1 MWVRYIRGW
10 KYLIFKLRYKVC
22 GKIVIDRSR
31 GFGFSFLKMVGDLGG
46 REGGSWLCSWVGRL
60 FGRLGFVLVYLVLWG
75 RVMNRYRLLYNYILS
90 IEFDIWGIWTVFVG
104 LFFLFFSCDVGFIVL
119 DFGWGLLFLE
129 ICFFLLFLL
138 FFLFL
143 VMFFSFDSD
152 DILDWFLM
160 LSWVMVLW

>member
-1 MWVRYIRGW
+1 MG
-10 KYLIFKLRYKVC
+10 
-22 GKIVIDRSR
+22 
-31 GFGFSFLKMVGDLGG
+31 
-46 REGGSWLCSWVGRL
+46 
-60 FGRLGFVLVYLVLWG
+60 LVFCKW
-75 RVMNRYRLLYNYILS
+75 
-90 IEFDIWGIWTVFVG
+90 WGIWVVG
-104 LFFLFFSCDVGFIVL
+104 RVVVGCVVGWGGCLVDWGLCWFIWCCGGGLWIGIDCCIIIFWVLNLIFGEFERFLLDCFFLFFSCEVGFIVL